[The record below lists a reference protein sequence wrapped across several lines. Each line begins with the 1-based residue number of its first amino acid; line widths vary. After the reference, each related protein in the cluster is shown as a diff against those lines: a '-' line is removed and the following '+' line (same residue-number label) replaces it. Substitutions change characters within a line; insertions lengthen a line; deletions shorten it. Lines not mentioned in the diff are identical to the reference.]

1 MQLEVSEETG
11 KLLEPWSSYYF
22 YYFPL
27 IYVMK
32 VMVMVTWTT
41 STYMNKNSVQILG

>member
-11 KLLEPWSSYYF
+11 KLLEPWSSYF

-27 IYVMK
+27 IYVMM
-32 VMVMVTWTT
+32 VTVMVTWTT